1 VLDLCQRIDCAHDE
15 RSRYPEVFSGG
26 VRITLKDGTVLEQFE
41 QVNRGAEGQLL
52 PAEQVRDKF
61 MANCALSITAEAAE
75 SIWQCLMQLDELE
88 DVASLTAL
96 LRTE

>member
-1 VLDLCQRIDCAHDE
+1 
-15 RSRYPEVFSGG
+15 
-26 VRITLKDGTVLEQFE
+26 
-41 QVNRGAEGQLL
+41 
-52 PAEQVRDKF
+52 

>member
-1 VLDLCQRIDCAHDE
+1 LCQRIDCAHDE
-15 RSRYPEVFSGG
+15 RSHYPEVFSGG
-26 VRITLKDGTVLEQFE
+26 VRITLNDGTVLEQFE

-61 MANCALSITAEAAE
+61 MANCALSITAEQAE
-75 SIWQCLMQLDELE
+75 SIWECLMRLDELE